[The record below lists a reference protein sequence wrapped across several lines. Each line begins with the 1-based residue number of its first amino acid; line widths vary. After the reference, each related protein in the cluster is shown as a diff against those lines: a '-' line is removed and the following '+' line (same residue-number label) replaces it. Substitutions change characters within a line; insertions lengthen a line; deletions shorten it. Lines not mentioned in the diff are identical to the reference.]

1 MEVVYEIVAVGVVP
15 RAVETAGGDSWSRED
30 GTVDGMWTT

>member
-1 MEVVYEIVAVGVVP
+1 MKLWPSESS